1 MTSTHVLSE
10 SSLEI
15 FRQLVIEKSGID
27 LPASRRTHLA
37 HAISTA
43 LERNGRDDPAELYA
57 LLSSPDGNE
66 ELEEFIAS
74 LTVGETHFF
83 RNQPQ
88 FQALEEHI
96 LPELI
101 RRRSAEKRLRIWCA
115 GCSSGEE
122 PYSLAILLDRLL
134 GGRDN
139 WNVSILGTD
148 IDRSALKRAQ
158 AGSYRGWSFRE
169 VPQDVEG
176 RYFTRV
182 DGAFQVIP
190 RIRSMVTFEYLN
202 LIDDVYPS
210 LLTRTNSMDLILCRN
225 VLIYFGP
232 TAIKT
237 VLYRFKEALADE
249 GWLLL
254 GHAEPS
260 HWMPDGFALEN
271 FPGAIAHRRSTH
283 PSGPAKGA
291 TSEPHDAFEYGHI
304 PHPTPKRGR
313 RSSSAGH
320 PQRQRKGS
328 KDPKDS
334 DARAAPEMRYQLS
347 ASDPYP
353 PYLNAKF
360 HAGRLEIEDARKWIT
375 TALEQSPLF
384 APAHYLEGL
393 LALEDNR
400 PDDAVAALR
409 RCVYADPTWALGHY
423 ALGQA
428 LIQIG
433 DRRRAAASLRNA
445 ERLLLDH
452 PAGEEIMEGDGLT
465 AGRLRE
471 LIGVQ
476 KEIFQIEV
484 SERA

>member
-1 MTSTHVLSE
+1 MSSTHVLSE
-10 SSLEI
+10 SSLEM
-15 FRQLVIEKSGID
+15 FRQLVNEKSGID

-43 LERNGRDDPAELYA
+43 LERNRCDDPAELYA
-57 LLSSPDGNE
+57 LFSSTDRNE

-88 FQALEEHI
+88 FQALEGHI

-122 PYSLAILLDRLL
+122 PYSLAILLDKLL
-134 GGRDN
+134 RGRQN

-158 AGSYRGWSFRE
+158 EGSYRGWSFRE

-176 RYFTRV
+176 KYFTSV
-182 DGAFQVIP
+182 DGAFEIIP
-190 RIRSMVTFEYLN
+190 RIRSMVSFEYLN
-202 LIDDVYPS
+202 LVDDVYPS

-225 VLIYFGP
+225 VLIYFSP
-232 TAIKT
+232 TAIEI
-237 VLYRFKEALADE
+237 VLNRFKEALAHE

-260 HWMPDGFALEN
+260 RWVPDGFVLEN
-271 FPGAIAHRRSTH
+271 FPGAFAHRRSTD
-283 PSGPAKGA
+283 SVGPAQDA
-291 TSEPHDAFEYGHI
+291 TPESHDASGYRLI
-304 PHPTPKRGR
+304 PQPTRKLRK
-313 RSSSAGH
+313 RSSPSRY
-320 PQRQRKGS
+320 PQRQQAS
-328 KDPKDS
+328 PLDPIDS
-334 DARAAPEMRYQLS
+334 DARPVPDTPDDRR
-347 ASDPYP
+347 ASDPNP

-360 HAGRLEIEDARKWIT
+360 HAGRLEIEEARKWIT
-375 TALEQSPLF
+375 TALEQSPVF
-384 APAHYLEGL
+384 APAHYLDGL
-393 LALEDNR
+393 LAVEENR

-428 LIQIG
+428 FMQIG

-445 ERLLLDH
+445 EMLVIDR
-452 PAGEEIMEGDGLT
+452 PASEEIVEGDGLT

-476 KEIFQIEV
+476 REIFAIQV
-484 SERA
+484 SERG